1 MPRQFQRLAAL
12 LIVWAGAVSVFAADD
27 TVPVSSSAKS
37 SLDPLTQAVRERVLR
52 MTDFFDTVLPGTL
65 GEHNLALHFSP
76 KFGDFRDRE
85 YVRYPVELRYGATD
99 SLELIGGLSPFAPNP
114 INSGRDHRWG
124 PGEAL
129 LGARYDLDGPLFFYD
144 RATIGVDNRIP
155 LGTPPVPLNE
165 GFTHVRPWLATSRIL
180 RTHPNTTFYTNFS
193 YDRATNLTRRG
204 PPPPEVI
211 RRHIAEVAPG
221 LLYKPSEIGYFGE
234 YRFRHFQE
242 PDNWHLGHEIR
253 VGTIWDV
260 PIRRSARWNLPGKW
274 QVEVAYR
281 VETEEG
287 HKTGQGVT
295 ARVNWRTTLR
305 EVMNHVSGNGPKKN
319 VAE

>member
-1 MPRQFQRLAAL
+1 MPRASQRFMAAWLFALAVTLAR
-12 LIVWAGAVSVFAADD
+12 AASDAVPASQS
-27 TVPVSSSAKS
+27 PSSN
-37 SLDPLTQAVRERVLR
+37 LDPLTQTVRERVLR

-85 YVRYPVELRYGATD
+85 FVRYPVELRYGATD
-99 SLELIGGLSPFAPNP
+99 SLELIGGISPFAPNP

-124 PGEAL
+124 PGEVL

-144 RATIGVDNRIP
+144 RATVGIDNRVP
-155 LGTPPVPLNE
+155 LGTPPIELNE
-165 GFTHVRPWLATSRIL
+165 GYTHVRPWLATSRIL
-180 RTHPNTTFYTNFS
+180 RSHPNTTFYTNFS
-193 YDRATNLTRRG
+193 YDRTVNLTRRDA
-204 PPPPEVI
+204 PPPEVI
-211 RRHIAEVAPG
+211 RRNIAEIAPG
-221 LLYKPSEIGYFGE
+221 LLYKPGELGYFTE

-242 PDNWHLGHEIR
+242 PTNWHLGHEIL

-260 PIRRSARWNLPGKW
+260 PLRRTAKWNLPGKW
-274 QVEVAYR
+274 QVEIAYR

-287 HKTGQGVT
+287 HKTGQGVS

-305 EVMNHVSGNGPKKN
+305 EVLNRISGPPAQKPTR
-319 VAE
+319 E